1 MLGVD
6 LGQDRFDDLA
16 LSRLGQDEDV
26 VRDRTRPLVCLPEQ
40 RPAVSTQW
48 KDVLWGRAARTRPE
62 PRPSPAGRYDCQ
74 GFAQPTSSAS
84 SFARAVDSH
93 GASMS
98 VRPKWP

>member
-1 MLGVD
+1 GVD
-6 LGQDRFDDLA
+6 LGEDCFDDLA
-16 LSRLGQDEDV
+16 LSRLGEDETV
-26 VRDRTRPLVCLPEQ
+26 VRDRTRARIRLPQQ
-40 RPAVSTQW
+40 RPAVSPERE
-48 KDVLWGRAARTRPE
+48 DVLWGRAAGTRPQPRTR
-62 PRPSPAGRYDCQ
+62 SACRYDCQ